1 MQEEPCHHE
10 IRSFTREQVELFY
23 PGSGNAI
30 EAEFYQCLPL
40 RFRLHTVGNCHDTDA
55 VGSPAQPLQKFLIIP
70 VLVDTVDEA
79 GVYLDVIEAEAGK
92 FRQFSEVMTK
102 VFNADTAAEF
112 LEGVA
117 EVTKGFEFSKSPI
130 LRHFDPEPLAQVWV
144 LAQQFCKFIPKIP
157 VCDRF
162 NG

>member
-10 IRSFTREQVELFY
+10 IRSFAREQVKLFY

-30 EAEFYQCLPL
+30 QAEFYQCLPL
-40 RFRLHTVGNCHDTDA
+40 RFRLHTVGNCYDTDA
-55 VGSPAQPLQKFLIIP
+55 VGSSAQPFQEFLIIP
-70 VLVDTVDEA
+70 VLVDAVHEA
-79 GVYLDVIEAEAGK
+79 GVYLDVIKAEAGK
-92 FRQFSEVMTK
+92 LPQFSEVMAK

-117 EVTKGFEFSKSPI
+117 EVTKCFEFSISPI
-130 LRHFDPEPLAQVWV
+130 LRYFDPEPLAQVWI
-144 LAQQFCKFIPKIP
+144 LAQQFCKFIPEIP
-157 VCDRF
+157 VRDRF